1 MQKFLSLIYQVL
13 YLCSAIIN
21 YITGDNP
28 IFSCGV
34 SLFFVGIML
43 ICGQIKITT
52 TKLLEYQ
59 TERENND

>member
-1 MQKFLSLIYQVL
+1 MWKVSAFISIL

-21 YITGDNP
+21 YITGDDP

-43 ICGQIKITT
+43 ICEQNKITT
-52 TKLLEYQ
+52 NKILEYQ
-59 TERENND
+59 NERENND

>member
-1 MQKFLSLIYQVL
+1 MWKVSAFISIL

-21 YITGDNP
+21 YIAGDDP

-43 ICGQIKITT
+43 ICGQIEILT
-52 TKLLEYQ
+52 TKLLESQ
-59 TERENND
+59 TERGNND